1 MSATEQEL
9 EEVQG
14 LAARGQQVGG
24 STHPDVATAT
34 LELGLKEAGGDELHG
49 VVDGCE
55 IDLVDEIALIAP
67 ASLTIERRPRERIR
81 QIENHSLKQ
90 LQYLH
95 EAEKPR
101 GGGETIQALR
111 GSRPRAAPTRLI
123 GP

>member
-34 LELGLKEAGGDELHG
+34 LELGLKETGGEELHG

-55 IDLVDEIALIAP
+55 IDLIQEGTIGLI
-67 ASLTIERRPRERIR
+67 
-81 QIENHSLKQ
+81 
-90 LQYLH
+90 
-95 EAEKPR
+95 
-101 GGGETIQALR
+101 
-111 GSRPRAAPTRLI
+111 RAAERFDCRKGFKFSTYAT
-123 GP
+123 

>member
-34 LELGLKEAGGDELHG
+34 LELGLKETGGDELHG

-55 IDLVDEIALIAP
+55 IGLSSRFGGDSSVGERDLDAGAAEVD
-67 ASLTIERRPRERIR
+67 
-81 QIENHSLKQ
+81 HCD
-90 LQYLH
+90 
-95 EAEKPR
+95 
-101 GGGETIQALR
+101 
-111 GSRPRAAPTRLI
+111 
-123 GP
+123 